1 MNKLKSLEITFNNI
15 IVTPIIIAKIILGQ
29 KSSGSSKP
37 STFSKFAFFLRGL
50 RTLILLTQ
58 PNRKK
63 IDVLFVSSN
72 HYEVEENRLLHDK
85 FISPFI
91 LYLKTKN
98 KKYKIAR
105 YSNTFEIP
113 KNYFDKKKLIY
124 LQEAGVIYTKLKKGK
139 IKSILEGQLDDF
151 LKILDEMQ
159 VSKNVNPLDETYLE
173 QFILLKNLFRIY
185 LEKLRPQHLVVVCYY
200 DLKSFA
206 IVLAAN
212 ELDIPV
218 IDIQHGVQ
226 GKGHFAYNYWPKELV
241 QSSKLFPTYFWC
253 WDNWSADV
261 IKSWFPK
268 KNNVMV
274 GNNMWMK
281 ERIKPKPKV
290 LITFTAQPQEDA
302 IPAILIQAIR
312 KYKGKLKWCIRLHPH
327 QLNELEK
334 YKELLKKNQILD
346 LIEFEKSTYMP
357 LSELLNMSYIHIT
370 DYSSVILEAMW
381 FGIPSVVI
389 SELGKRHYKEQVP
402 ENMLIS
408 AYSSDSIIEAI
419 QNLESKWVFD
429 ESHNEKKEN
438 FEELANKF
446 FRYDE

>member
-1 MNKLKSLEITFNNI
+1 MNKLKSLKFFFNNI
-15 IVTPIIIAKIILGQ
+15 IVTPVIISKIILGQ
-29 KSSGSSKP
+29 KSSQINEISTVSKI
-37 STFSKFAFFLRGL
+37 TFFLRGFKNL
-50 RTLILLTQ
+50 TYILFGFV
-58 PNRKK
+58 KK
-63 IDVLFVSSN
+63 IDVLFLTSN
-72 HYEVEENRLLHDK
+72 HYEVLEDNVVYDK
-85 FISPFI
+85 FVTSFAN
-91 LYLKTKN
+91 YVKN
-98 KKYKIAR
+98 KNKTYKIAR
-105 YSNTFEIP
+105 YTNDFIIP
-113 KNYFDKKKLIY
+113 KNYFSKKDLIN
-124 LQEAGVIYTKLKKGK
+124 LQEVGVLYSKLQQNGDF
-139 IKSILEGQLDDF
+139 ISSSSLTSDF
-151 LKILDEMQ
+151 LECLKDLEL
-159 VSKNVNPLDETYLE
+159 SKDVNPLDPTYLLK
-173 QFILLKNLFRIY
+173 FIRQKDIFKIY
-185 LEKLRPQHLVVVCYY
+185 LRKSKVKHIVVVCYY

-206 IVLAAN
+206 IIHAAN
-212 ELDIPV
+212 ELNIPV
-218 IDIQHGVQ
+218 IDLQHGVQ

-241 QSSKLFPTYFWC
+241 QASKLFPTHFWC
-253 WDNWSADV
+253 WDKWSADV
-261 IKSWFPK
+261 IKSWFPE
-268 KNNVMV
+268 KNNVIV
-274 GNNMWMK
+274 GSNVWMK

-408 AYSSDSIIEAI
+408 AYSADSIIEAI

-429 ESHNEKKEN
+429 ELHNEKKED

-446 FRYDE
+446 FRYDG